1 MRIRYHG
8 HACFEFVNESGR
20 SLLFDPYKPD
30 ALGGRFQL
38 PPVEASPD
46 WIAITHYHEDHCW
59 LQPEWADTP
68 VLDENLETPDIRV
81 EAIPTYHDGE
91 SCGTRMGLSIALRI
105 HFGGMDIVHLGD
117 INEQLSSAALQALEK
132 PAVLLLPV
140 GGTYTFGPEE
150 GLAIANLLK
159 PTWIVPMHAA
169 DPRIDLPLE
178 PLSSFFELWEGPVC
192 DIENKAWETTL
203 SQPAVQSTLL
213 ALHPRGF
220 PQEEHGEGS
229 VNLPGEIE

>member
-30 ALGGRFQL
+30 ALGAL
-38 PPVEASPD
+38 TASVEASPD
-46 WIAITHYHEDHCW
+46 GLRSPTMQGSLLA
-59 LQPEWADTP
+59 QPEWADTP

-91 SCGTRMGLSIALRI
+91 LW
-105 HFGGMDIVHLGD
+105 
-117 INEQLSSAALQALEK
+117 NEWAFDCLADSFRHGYCPPRRYQQQLSSAALQALEK
-132 PAVLLLPV
+132 PTVLLLPV

-150 GLAIANLLK
+150 GLAINNLLK

-169 DPRIDLPLE
+169 DPNRPSPSLFPHFRIV
-178 PLSSFFELWEGPVC
+178 EGLC

-203 SQPAVQSTLL
+203 SQPGEQSTLL
-213 ALHPRGF
+213 YIHVAFPRGTRGGF
-220 PQEEHGEGS
+220 GEYQEK
-229 VNLPGEIE
+229 